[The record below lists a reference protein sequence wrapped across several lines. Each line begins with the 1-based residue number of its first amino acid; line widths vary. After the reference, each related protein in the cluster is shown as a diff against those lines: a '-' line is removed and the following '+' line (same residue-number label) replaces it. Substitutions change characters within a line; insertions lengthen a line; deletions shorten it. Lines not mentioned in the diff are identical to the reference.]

1 MFKPLEQSELVSVTN
16 MYSYPI
22 DYDLYNPEEVIKLV
36 EFYALVEDANEG
48 KGNKEI
54 LIKKHN
60 EFRKIVNSVSMEKQ
74 IDKEFEKLSGY
85 SIYKT
90 IQKFK

>member
-1 MFKPLEQSELVSVTN
+1 

-22 DYDLYNPEEVIKLV
+22 DYDLFTPEEVIKLV

-48 KGNKEI
+48 KANKDE
-54 LIKKHN
+54 LSKKYN
-60 EFRKIVNSVSMEKQ
+60 GFRKILNSVSMEKQ

-90 IQKFK
+90 INKYK

>member
-1 MFKPLEQSELVSVTN
+1 

-22 DYDLYNPEEVIKLV
+22 DYDLYTPKEVVKLV

-48 KGNKEI
+48 KLKKEL
-54 LIKKHN
+54 LIKN
-60 EFRKIVNSVSMEKQ
+60 YREFRKILNSISMEKQ

-90 IQKFK
+90 IQKYK

>member
-1 MFKPLEQSELVSVTN
+1 

-22 DYDLYNPEEVIKLV
+22 DYETYSPEEVVKLV
-36 EFYALVEDANEG
+36 EFYALIEDANE
-48 KGNKEI
+48 KKVNKDVI
-54 LIKKHN
+54 ISKYN
-60 EFRKIVNSVSMEKQ
+60 EFRKIVNSIATEKQ

-90 IQKFK
+90 IKKLK

>member
-1 MFKPLEQSELVSVTN
+1 

-22 DYDLYNPEEVIKLV
+22 DYDLYSPEEVIILV
-36 EFYALVEDANEG
+36 EFYALIEDANEG
-48 KGNKEI
+48 RVNKEI
-54 LIKKHN
+54 LHQKYN
-60 EFRKIVNSVSMEKQ
+60 EFRKIVNSVLLEKQ
-74 IDKEFEKLSGY
+74 IGKEFEKLSGY

>member
-1 MFKPLEQSELVSVTN
+1 

-22 DYDLYNPEEVIKLV
+22 DYDLYTPEEVVTLV
-36 EFYALVEDANEG
+36 EFYALIEDANEG
-48 KGNKEI
+48 KVNKEV

-60 EFRKIVNSVSMEKQ
+60 EFRKILNSISIEKQ
-74 IDKEFEKLSGY
+74 IDKEFEKISGY

-90 IQKFK
+90 IRKYK

>member
-1 MFKPLEQSELVSVTN
+1 MFKLPKQLGLVSVTK

-22 DYDLYNPEEVIKLV
+22 DYDLYTPEEVVKLV

-48 KGNKEI
+48 KKNKEQ
-54 LIKKHN
+54 LIKRYN
-60 EFRKIVNSVSMEKQ
+60 EFRKIVNSISIEKQ

-90 IQKFK
+90 INKFK

>member
-1 MFKPLEQSELVSVTN
+1 

-22 DYDLYNPEEVIKLV
+22 DYDLFTPEEVVELV

-48 KGNKEI
+48 KANKEI
-54 LIKKHN
+54 LIQKYN
-60 EFRKIVNSVSMEKQ
+60 RFRKILNSVSMEKQ
-74 IDKEFEKLSGY
+74 IDKEFQKLSGY

-90 IQKFK
+90 IQKYK

>member
-1 MFKPLEQSELVSVTN
+1 

-22 DYDLYNPEEVIKLV
+22 DYDLYSPEEVIKLV

-48 KGNKEI
+48 KLNKE
-54 LIKKHN
+54 LLHKKYK
-60 EFRKIVNSVSMEKQ
+60 EFRNIVNSISTEKQ
-74 IDKEFEKLSGY
+74 IDNEFEKLSGY
-85 SIYKT
+85 SIFKT

>member
-1 MFKPLEQSELVSVTN
+1 

-22 DYDLYNPEEVIKLV
+22 DYDLYTPEEVVTLV
-36 EFYALVEDANEG
+36 EFYALIEDANEG
-48 KGNKEI
+48 KVNKEV

-60 EFRKIVNSVSMEKQ
+60 EFRKILNSISIEKQ
-74 IDKEFEKLSGY
+74 IDKEFEKISGY

-90 IQKFK
+90 IKKYK

>member
-1 MFKPLEQSELVSVTN
+1 

-22 DYDLYNPEEVIKLV
+22 DYDLYTPEEVITLV
-36 EFYALVEDANEG
+36 EFYALIEDANEG
-48 KGNKEI
+48 KVNKER
-54 LIKKHN
+54 LISKYN
-60 EFRKIVNSVSMEKQ
+60 EFRKILNSISVEKQ

>member
-1 MFKPLEQSELVSVTN
+1 MFKPLKQLELVSGTK

-22 DYDLYNPEEVIKLV
+22 DYDLFTPEEVIKLV
-36 EFYALVEDANEG
+36 EFYALIEDANEG
-48 KGNKEI
+48 KANKEE
-54 LIKKHN
+54 LVKKYN
-60 EFRKIVNSVSMEKQ
+60 EFRKILNSVSMEKQ

-90 IQKFK
+90 IKKYK

>member
-1 MFKPLEQSELVSVTN
+1 MFKPLKQSELVSETN

-22 DYDLYNPEEVIKLV
+22 DYDLYSPEEVIKLV

-48 KGNKEI
+48 KPNKEL
-54 LIKKHN
+54 LIKKYN
-60 EFRKIVNSVSMEKQ
+60 EFRKIINSISIEKQ

>member
-1 MFKPLEQSELVSVTN
+1 

-48 KGNKEI
+48 KANKEI
-54 LIKKHN
+54 LIKKYN
-60 EFRKIVNSVSMEKQ
+60 EFRKIVNNVSMEKQ

-85 SIYKT
+85 SIFKT